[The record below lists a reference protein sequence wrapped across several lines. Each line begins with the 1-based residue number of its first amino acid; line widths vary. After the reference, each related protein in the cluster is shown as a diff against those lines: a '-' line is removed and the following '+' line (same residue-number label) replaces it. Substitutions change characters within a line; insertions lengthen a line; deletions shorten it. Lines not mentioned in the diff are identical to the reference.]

1 MFELIFVSKILVSIM
16 AVLGLSLVAEH
27 VSPKVAGIL
36 SGYPLGTAIA
46 LFYIGLEISPEF
58 AASSAIY
65 TLAGFSASLV
75 LVCSYYYTSALLL
88 LRVKVT
94 NGLNCFLSTIA
105 AVSSFLIAA
114 YLISLF
120 SFTLSISFILS
131 LLAVLVFGGLLSK
144 IRDAEVDDKLPIT
157 FKITLFRAVTA
168 ALIVLIV
175 TGIAK
180 VVNENWAGVL
190 SAFPITLLPFL
201 MIIHLSYGS
210 AKAHTI
216 IKHYPF
222 GLGAL
227 MIYAASIAYLYPK
240 IGLIAGTVVSFILA
254 TLYLLLLASVQ
265 HYIRAYRRRN
275 ALP

>member
-1 MFELIFVSKILVSIM
+1 M

-240 IGLIAGTVVSFILA
+240 VGLIAGTVVSFILA

>member
-94 NGLNCFLSTIA
+94 NRLNCFLSTIA
-105 AVSSFLIAA
+105 AVSCFLIAA